1 MKKIFILLLILLN
14 FLCYTR
20 FAMAQPVNGIYVSG
34 DIGLNFLQNETMA
47 PSTALE
53 SGSSMASF
61 NPGYIG
67 VAGIGYGFGA
77 INPFLT
83 GWRIEIEGN
92 YSSNSFQDIYTG
104 NQFSGSVHGGQENY
118 GAMTNILYDIIP
130 SSIGINEHFV
140 YPYLGVGV
148 GYEMNNFSNFG
159 INYLT
164 YPAKAS
170 GGSNEVGNFAYQGI
184 VGFSFP
190 IAAAPGL
197 SLTAEYRMLGVA
209 DPQGAHNLS
218 FDVMGSRSAS
228 GNERFGNEFNHEI
241 LFGVRYAFGQFATWL
256 P

>member
-1 MKKIFILLLILLN
+1 MKNRLLTFFSALILLN
-14 FLCYTR
+14 T
-20 FAMAQPVNGIYVSG
+20 AKMASAQPVNGIYVSG
-34 DIGLNFLQNETMA
+34 DVGLNLLQSETLA
-47 PSTALE
+47 PSTALQ

-67 VAGIGYGFGA
+67 VIGVGYGLGA
-77 INPFLT
+77 LNPGLT
-83 GWRIEIEGN
+83 GWRVEIEGN
-92 YSSNSFQDIYTG
+92 YSSNSFQNIYTG
-104 NQFSGSVHGGQENY
+104 NQFPGAVHGSQDNY
-118 GAMTNILYDIIP
+118 GVMTNILYDITP

-140 YPYLGVGV
+140 YPYIGAGI

-164 YPAKAS
+164 YPSTAS

-184 VGFSFP
+184 VGFAFP

-218 FDVMGSRSAS
+218 FDVMGARSAS
-228 GNERFGNEFNHEI
+228 GNARFGNEFNHEI
-241 LFGVRYAFGQFATWL
+241 LFGARYAFGQLSQWL